1 MILTPYL
8 RRCLLFCG
16 SSSEVE
22 GGGSGVGSRSWIV
35 WYFLVLYLLLG
46 GDGGPPGQ
54 RWSWAGCLS
63 VVRLSQIS
71 NPTKGPVQWAPLL
84 FIVVSRFIV

>member
-54 RWSWAGCLS
+54 RTEWIPLELGWVGCYWWLA
-63 VVRLSQIS
+63 RLSS
-71 NPTKGPVQWAPLL
+71 
-84 FIVVSRFIV
+84 VSWRAI